1 MAKFENC
8 FKKLLEVKRIPQ
20 EQTLSDEEIWNQSF
34 ENPQDAESFKTD
46 PGLPGFETRYIAR
59 AKVWIRKL
67 EQFAEWINGTE
78 ENSLNSQFIE
88 LDKENSPFEGISS
101 HTKKLTNIAGDL
113 AALEETI
120 KGYILKSRM
129 PQEPTSQTP
138 NQ

>member
-1 MAKFENC
+1 MSKFEKH
-8 FKKLLEVKRIPQ
+8 FKKLLEVKIPVEP
-20 EQTLSDEEIWNQSF
+20 EQQLSDEDIWNQSF
-34 ENPQDAESFKTD
+34 KDPKAAENFKTD
-46 PGLPGFETRYIAR
+46 PGLPGYETRYIAR

-67 EQFAEWINGTE
+67 EEFADWINGTE

-120 KGYILKSRM
+120 KGYILKSKI
-129 PQEPTSQTP
+129 PPEPTEPQ
-138 NQ
+138 